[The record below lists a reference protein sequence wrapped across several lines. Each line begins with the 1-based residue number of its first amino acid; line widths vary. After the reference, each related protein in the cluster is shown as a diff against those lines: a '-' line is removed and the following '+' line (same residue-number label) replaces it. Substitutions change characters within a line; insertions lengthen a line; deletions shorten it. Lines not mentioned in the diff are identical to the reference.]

1 MREISIKQ
9 KRLDARLTQ
18 TELARQIGVG
28 QSAVAQW
35 EAGKNNPRLIVL
47 KRMAEVLKCS
57 IDDLA
62 EPDKPEGDA

>member
-1 MREISIKQ
+1 VRNISIKQ

-18 TELARQIGVG
+18 AELARLIGVG

-35 EAGKNNPRLIVL
+35 EAGTNNPRLVVL

-62 EPDKPEGDA
+62 EPDKAEGDA